1 MSDAPQIVDAL
12 DDVRLDA
19 ISHLARIAVS
29 YWRSIE
35 LAAERGEA
43 HLVILHGKQVT
54 EVAREAL
61 EIIKLLGSEDAGP

>member
-35 LAAERGEA
+35 LAADRGEA
-43 HLVILHGKQVT
+43 HLVVLHGKQVA
-54 EVAREAL
+54 EVTREAF
-61 EIIKLLGSEDAGP
+61 EIIKLMGSEEADL